1 MTVCHG
7 NATELSTKLGEL
19 IQASPQT
26 SLSAMSPY
34 TSQPSQVVSSYIA
47 IITAAKYTC
56 KNMLILLIF
65 YMATSLELGAGGDL
79 RLM

>member
-19 IQASPQT
+19 IQASPRT

-34 TSQPSQVVSSYIA
+34 TGQPSQVVSSYIA

-56 KNMLILLIF
+56 KNILILLIF

-79 RLM
+79 RLT